1 MGVFSFPAVAITD
14 STATG
19 RSLITASDAAAARA
33 VLGVNPLA
41 STNVLVGNGSN
52 VPTAVALSG
61 DVTMTNAGA
70 VAIGNDKITAAMIGD
85 NVLNSEHYAAAS
97 VDNEHLA
104 NNAVGTDEIADDA
117 VTADKLANSINSAI
131 AANTSKTSNATH
143 TGDVTGSTTLTIAVD
158 AVDIAMLSATGT
170 ASSSTFLRGDNSWV
184 TPTDTNTTYS
194 VGDGGLTTNDF
205 TDADHSKLNGIEASA
220 TADQT
225 NAEIRTAVEAASD
238 SNVFTDAD
246 HSKLNGIAASANNY
260 VHPNHSGDV
269 VSSADGAMTIQTD
282 AVDIAML
289 SATGTASSSTFL
301 RGDNS
306 WVTPTDTNTTYSIG
320 DGGLTTNDFTN
331 ADHTK
336 LNGIEASADVTDAT
350 NVTAAGA
357 LMDSECAGLAA
368 LKATTGTFL
377 SADESKLDGIEASAT
392 ADQTNA
398 EIRAA
403 VEAASDSNV
412 FTDADHTKLNGVAA
426 SANNYVHPNHSGDVV
441 SSADG
446 AMTIQTDAVDIAMLS
461 ATGTAGSGTF
471 LRGDNAWA
479 TPTASVDIDA
489 LDALGGTGLHQTADH
504 FIFSDGGTE
513 KKITFS
519 NLQDAV
525 FAGVSGQATVAAGGA
540 LTIANDT
547 IDSAHYAAA
556 SIDNEHL
563 ADDAVNSD
571 ELAAGAVDLAH
582 MSANSVD
589 SDQYVDGSIDHVHL
603 AADCI
608 DGDNIQDDVINSE
621 HYAAASID
629 NEHLADDAVNSDE
642 LAAGAVDLAH
652 MSANSVDSDQYVDL
666 SIDTA
671 HIGNLQVTTGKINNL
686 ACVTGKIDNLAVTTG
701 KINNLAVTTGKIA
714 ADAVTGAQIAD
725 DAINSEHYA
734 AGSIDTAHIAADQIT
749 SALIADDQIDS
760 EHYAAGSID
769 TAHIAADQI
778 TSALIAD
785 DQIDSEHYVAGSID
799 TAHIGDNQVTADKL
813 AHTDVTAGNYT
824 SSNITVD
831 AQGRITAAANGGS
844 GGVSDLRLKDD
855 IFNLE
860 NSLDRVMKIFPKS
873 FVWKDGYSHVH
884 NNKGKDIGLL
894 AQEVEIAEPALVGE
908 HMEYKTVQYEKFVPL
923 LVGAIKEL
931 YNEIENLKKSHG
943 NI

>member
-1 MGVFSFPAVAITD
+1 MGVYSFPATAITD

-19 RSLITASDAAAARA
+19 RSLITAADAAAARA
-33 VLGVNPLA
+33 VILTDD
-41 STNVLVGNGSN
+41 S
-52 VPTAVALSG
+52 
-61 DVTMTNAGA
+61 
-70 VAIGNDKITAAMIGD
+70 
-85 NVLNSEHYAAAS
+85 
-97 VDNEHLA
+97 
-104 NNAVGTDEIADDA
+104 VGTDEIADDA
-117 VTADKLANSINSAI
+117 VTADKLANSINTAI
-131 AANTSKTSNATH
+131 AANTAKTGITTGQANAITANTAKTSNATH
-143 TGDVTGSTTLTIAVD
+143 TGDVTGSTTLTIAND

-184 TPTDTNTTYS
+184 TPTDTTYS

-225 NAEIRTAVEAASD
+225 DAEIRAAVEAASD

-269 VSSADGAMTIQTD
+269 VSSADGAMTIQAD

-306 WVTPTDTNTTYSIG
+306 WVTPTDTTYSIG

-331 ADHTK
+331 ADHSK

-357 LMDSECAGLAA
+357 LMDSECASVAA

-392 ADQTNA
+392 ADQTDAEIRAAVEAASDSNVFTDADHSKLNAIEANATADQTNA

-403 VEAASDSNV
+403 VEAATDSNV

-446 AMTIQTDAVDIAMLS
+446 AMTIQADAVDIAMLS
-461 ATGTAGSGTF
+461 ATGTAGSSTF

-504 FIFSDGGTE
+504 FMFSDAGTE

-525 FAGVSGQATVAAGGA
+525 FADVSGQATIAAGGA

-547 IDSAHYAAA
+547 IDSQHYAAG

-603 AADCI
+603 SADCI
-608 DGDNIQDDVINSE
+608 DGDNIQNDVINSE

-629 NEHLADDAVNSDE
+629 NEHLADDAVGIAELSATGTASSSTFLRGDNSW
-642 LAAGAVDLAH
+642 AAP
-652 MSANSVDSDQYVDL
+652 SASVDTGEDYTWTGDHTFDGGVTLPANVIDSDHYTDL

-671 HIGNLQVTTGKINNL
+671 HIGNLQITTGKINNL
-686 ACVTGKIDNLAVTTG
+686 AVETGKINNLAVTTG

-725 DAINSEHYA
+725 NAINSEHYT
-734 AGSIDTAHIAADQIT
+734 D
-749 SALIADDQIDS
+749 
-760 EHYAAGSID
+760 
-769 TAHIAADQI
+769 
-778 TSALIAD
+778 
-785 DQIDSEHYVAGSID
+785 GSID

-813 AHTDVTAGNYT
+813 AHTAVTAGSYT
-824 SSNITVD
+824 SASITVD
-831 AQGRITAAANGGS
+831 AQGRLTAASSGAGG
-844 GGVSDLRLKDD
+844 GGGISDMRLKDD
-855 IFNLE
+855 IFGLE
-860 NSLDRVMKIFPKS
+860 NSLDRVMKIFPRS
-873 FVWKDGYSHVH
+873 FIWKDGYTHVH
-884 NNKGKDIGLL
+884 NNKGKDIGFL

-923 LVGAIKEL
+923 LVGAIQEL
-931 YNEIENLKKSHG
+931 RNEIENLKKSHG